1 MMKKILLSLILLS
14 FVFAQSQ
21 ISSAI
26 DSLRSNMSLVTLI
39 ILFTF
44 IFSAFVYAFGKI
56 LNMGSVKAWAKDQIY
71 ESFLSLFIGLI
82 AIFILENFFLKQ
94 DFNALLSSSGLLP
107 KECSNQNDLFL
118 IDECELEFF
127 FNKISDLL
135 WNIFSVDILFNALS
149 NCALGGS
156 INLFDIFKVKLGLPL
171 FSSLLTDLSD
181 AISTIY
187 YVLLM
192 AFILNSFQVYLL
204 YAAPYIFL
212 LFFPA
217 GVVLRSFGLTRKVG
231 GSLIAISIGFSLLFP
246 ILIAI
251 GYGYILSSYSFN
263 LLPPSS
269 LFVTLISG
277 FAANLAS
284 LANLQ
289 PLALVLFAVSLIP
302 SLSSLLSLIVMPLF
316 FGNFNLIA
324 PIVLGLLIV
333 PYIIFDV
340 LENFIRSFSS
350 IIGQEVSVI
359 GWVGKLL

>member
-1 MMKKILLSLILLS
+1 MKKILLSLILLS

-21 ISSAI
+21 ISSAV
-26 DSLRSNMSLVTLI
+26 DSLKGSMPLVTLI
-39 ILFTF
+39 ILFIF

-82 AIFILENFFLKQ
+82 AIFILENFFLNQ
-94 DFNALLSSSGLLP
+94 NFNTLLSSSGLLP
-107 KECSNQNDLFL
+107 KECSNQSDLFL

-127 FNKISDLL
+127 SNKISDLL

-149 NCALGGS
+149 NCALGAS
-156 INLFDIFKVKLGLPL
+156 INLFNTLNVQLQLPL
-171 FSSLLTDLSD
+171 FSSLFTDLSD

-187 YVLLM
+187 EVLLI
-192 AFILNSFQVYLL
+192 AFVLNSFQVYLL
-204 YAAPYIFL
+204 DAAPYIFL

-217 GVVLRSFGLTRKVG
+217 GIVLRSFGLTRKVG
-231 GSLIAISIGFSLLFP
+231 GSMIAISIGFSLLFP

-251 GYGYILSSYSFN
+251 GYGYILSSYSFY
-263 LLPPSS
+263 LLSPSL
-269 LFVTLISG
+269 LFVNIISG

-289 PLALVLFAVSLIP
+289 ALAFVLSAVSLIP
-302 SLSSLLSLIVMPLF
+302 SILTLLNLIVMPLL
-316 FGNFNLIA
+316 FGDFNSIA
-324 PIVLGLLIV
+324 PFVLGLLIV

-350 IIGQEVSVI
+350 TIGQEVSVI
-359 GWVGKLL
+359 GWMGKLL